1 MRRSPL
7 LAMMLAGLGACAHQ
21 GSFPVSAAPEAASA
35 EHALAP
41 GERLR
46 ITTYGEAA
54 LTGEYSIG
62 AGGELAFPLVGTL
75 AAAGK
80 TPRELGE
87 TLRTALANG
96 FLSEPNVVVEVLAYR
111 PFYVLG
117 EVNEPGEFPYQP
129 GLTVLAAIARAQG
142 FTYRARQ
149 TAVFIKRAGDAEER
163 EVALT
168 SDLVV
173 GPGDILRIG
182 ERYF

>member
-1 MRRSPL
+1 MRHIPA
-7 LAMMLAGLGACAHQ
+7 LAMVLAGLAACAHQ
-21 GSFPVSAAPEAASA
+21 GSFPVGAAPEAATA
-35 EHALAP
+35 AHRLAP

-54 LTGEYSIG
+54 LTGEFTIG

-75 AAAGK
+75 PAAGK
-80 TPRELGE
+80 TPNELGAA
-87 TLRTALANG
+87 LRTALADG
-96 FLSEPNVVVEVLAYR
+96 FLAEPNVVVEVLAYR

-149 TAVFIKRAGDAEER
+149 TRVFIKRAGEAEER

-168 SDLVV
+168 SDLVI
-173 GPGDILRIG
+173 GPGDIVRIG

>member
-1 MRRSPL
+1 MRRVPAL
-7 LAMMLAGLGACAHQ
+7 MLALTGLAACAHQ
-21 GSFPVSAAPEAASA
+21 GSFPVGGAPEVANA
-35 EHALAP
+35 EHRLAP

-46 ITTYGEAA
+46 VTTYGEAA
-54 LTGEYSIG
+54 LTGEFAIG
-62 AGGELAFPLVGTL
+62 AGGELAFPLIGSIP
-75 AAAGK
+75 AAGK
-80 TPRELGE
+80 TPRELSAA
-87 TLRTALANG
+87 LRTALADG
-96 FLSEPNVVVEVLAYR
+96 FLSEPNVSVEVISYR

-149 TAVFIKRAGDAEER
+149 TAVFLKRAGEAEER
-163 EVALT
+163 EVTLT

-173 GPGDILRIG
+173 GPGDIVRIG